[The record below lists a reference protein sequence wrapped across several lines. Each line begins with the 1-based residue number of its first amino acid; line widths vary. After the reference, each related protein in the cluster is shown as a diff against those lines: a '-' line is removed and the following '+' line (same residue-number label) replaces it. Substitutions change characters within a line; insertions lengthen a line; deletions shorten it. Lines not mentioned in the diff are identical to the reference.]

1 MNQQT
6 TPPSQA
12 GPEALALSLLETLK
26 DEFASLCR
34 LRGHFDDHIL
44 ALRGREKKGIDEATH
59 RTNDEIN
66 ILAGLK
72 HQRDRKMRLLG
83 RVLRIESAQ
92 QTIEELARRL
102 NAEEPTA
109 EVGAEIRRLR
119 RNIRAEAVRTSN
131 RCRDLEYALEYA
143 VHLGRDLLH
152 VLQGVSPAGATRVY
166 TPGGGTI
173 DASRTTSFVN
183 RVG

>member
-1 MNQQT
+1 MNQPMT
-6 TPPSQA
+6 SSPQA
-12 GPEALALSLLETLK
+12 GPEALAGSLLETLK

-44 ALRGREKKGIDEATH
+44 ALRTREKNGIDEATH

-66 ILAGLK
+66 LLAGLK

-83 RVLRIESAQ
+83 RVLRIEAVDP
-92 QTIEELARRL
+92 TIEELAERL
-102 NAEEPTA
+102 SAGEATA
-109 EVGAEIRRLR
+109 EAGAEILRLR

-131 RCRDLEYALEYA
+131 RCRDLEFALEYA
-143 VHLGRDLLH
+143 VHLGRDLLQ
-152 VLQGVSPAGATRVY
+152 VLQGVSPAGATSVY
-166 TPGGGTI
+166 TPGGGTV
-173 DASRTTSFVN
+173 DASRTSSFVN